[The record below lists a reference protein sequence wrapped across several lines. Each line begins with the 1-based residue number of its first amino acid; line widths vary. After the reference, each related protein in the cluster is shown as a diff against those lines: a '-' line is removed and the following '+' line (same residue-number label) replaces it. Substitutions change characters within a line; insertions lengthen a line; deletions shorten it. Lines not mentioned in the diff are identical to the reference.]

1 MPALQPEKARKRIN
15 RWVSKA
21 TKDLI
26 TSILPPGSVTSESS
40 LVVANAIYF
49 KGMWSMPF
57 DRVDTETRQFHLLDG
72 STVRARSCAATRIR
86 RSLCTKGSRCSS

>member
-1 MPALQPEKARKRIN
+1 MLALQPEKARDRIN

-26 TSILPPGSVTSESS
+26 TSILPPGSVNSDTG

-57 DRVDTETRQFHLLDG
+57 DREGTETRLFHLCREIVG
-72 STVRARSCAATRIR
+72 STTVCFDHVEHLI
-86 RSLCTKGSRCSS
+86 